1 MHVKAANLGPD
12 AFLPASW
19 QLRKGSEDGAQHFV
33 CGGLAF
39 RSRDEVRL
47 TRTEGRGPNS
57 DESKQHPSLSMHGT
71 LSNHNGGDLDHE
83 RCDSNGKN
91 A

>member
-1 MHVKAANLGPD
+1 MYVKAANLGPE
-12 AFLPASW
+12 AFLPTSW

-33 CGGLAF
+33 CGGLAVP
-39 RSRDEVRL
+39 SRDEVRL
-47 TRTEGRGPNS
+47 TRTERRGPNS